1 MPPCRCYNVRVMKG
15 HVCIT
20 NSHSLKITAEK
31 HLFGVFA
38 ENRAPDKKWRE
49 TRASILADL
58 SCIRPG
64 DRIFFYNSDRDN
76 HAFWGIYEAT
86 TRLYCDETAVGFEKW
101 IDPDTKKSKG
111 VAPYRFGVR
120 PLLGLEKPVRENNLL
135 LRKNAARD
143 FRSAFFKKVLN
154 RGKVCTHLFPDET
167 EALTKALLTQNDNIP
182 ESPTAKPAP
191 QSNYPGMTPEA
202 DIKKTKTGK
211 STKKFPY
218 EKELEWWLTY
228 HLDSHE
234 ECRKIFGA
242 LGDIEMFANYVP
254 ISIAGGNIDLVVYHR
269 TAAAGIDIRH
279 KISIVELKK
288 GKANADAMREIENYT
303 RWFAQNIT
311 GTENADM
318 IQPIIIASGFHQD
331 VIDGCKHWN
340 LCERKP
346 RLFHYTA
353 LSVADVKFEEADY
366 DQIAYNER
374 GDGEEDEDGD
384 E

>member
-1 MPPCRCYNVRVMKG
+1 MRPLAGRCYNVQVMKG

-20 NSHSLKITAEK
+20 TSHALQITAEK
-31 HLFGVFA
+31 RLFGVF
-38 ENRAPDKKWRE
+38 EEKKDKPQWRK
-49 TRASILADL
+49 TRADILADL

-64 DRIFFYNSDRDN
+64 DRIFFYNTDPGRQS
-76 HAFWGIYEAT
+76 FWGIYEAT
-86 TRLYCDETAVGFEKW
+86 TRLYYDESAVGFEKTT
-101 IDPDTKKSKG
+101 DPSQG

-120 PLLGLEKPVRENNLL
+120 PLLKLEKPVRENNLL

-154 RGKVCTHLFPDET
+154 RGKACTHLFPDET

-182 ESPTAKPAP
+182 EAPTAKAP
-191 QSNYPGMTPEA
+191 PTHYSEMPPKA
-202 DIKKTKTGK
+202 DIVG
-211 STKKFPY
+211 KKFSL

-269 TAAAGIDIRH
+269 TAAADIDIRH

-288 GKANADAMREIENYT
+288 DKANATAMREIENYT
-303 RWFAQNIT
+303 RWFVQNIT
-311 GTENADM
+311 GAEHADM
-318 IQPIIIASGFHQD
+318 IQPVIIASDFNGD
-331 VIDGCKHWN
+331 VYSGCKHWN

-353 LSVADVKFEEADY
+353 SSATDVKFKEADY
-366 DQIAYNER
+366 DRINYNER
-374 GDGEEDEDGD
+374 GDGEEDGD